1 MRTKK
6 KAHGPSR
13 FTRGVK
19 ASTKSARRHARKQA
33 AKGPSREELID
44 KLDILTPL

>member
-1 MRTKK
+1 MKMKK
-6 KAHGPSR
+6 KAHGPSP

-33 AKGPSREELID
+33 VKGPSREELVI
-44 KLDILTPL
+44 KLEELTPL